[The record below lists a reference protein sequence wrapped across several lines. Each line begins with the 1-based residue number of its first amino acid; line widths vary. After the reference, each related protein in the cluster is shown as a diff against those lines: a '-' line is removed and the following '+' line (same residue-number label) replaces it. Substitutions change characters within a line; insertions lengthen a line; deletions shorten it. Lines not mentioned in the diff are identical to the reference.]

1 MLNRCSREETTDSKI
16 TADQIRK
23 LEDLGF
29 KWRVRNEKR
38 SVVERREALK
48 AKAAFEAKAHED
60 AVTEA
65 KAREETAAAVAAEVA
80 VSVDVN
86 TVQAA
91 GVTAADVASG
101 VMPPVPGIEMPV
113 EVPVEV
119 PVGVHVEV
127 PVSVPVGLP
136 EVAAEGATATSL
148 DVNMEQTVADA
159 DQAVVDNA
167 TVAAMEA
174 SVQAA
179 VDANA
184 TASMEVDG
192 IQVPVPEPVHVPEVA
207 GIMNDGE
214 IPVPDVPNDL
224 TGADI
229 AV

>member
-1 MLNRCSREETTDSKI
+1 
-16 TADQIRK
+16 
-23 LEDLGF
+23 
-29 KWRVRNEKR
+29 
-38 SVVERREALK
+38 
-48 AKAAFEAKAHED
+48 
-60 AVTEA
+60 
-65 KAREETAAAVAAEVA
+65 
-80 VSVDVN
+80 
-86 TVQAA
+86 
-91 GVTAADVASG
+91 
-101 VMPPVPGIEMPV
+101 
-113 EVPVEV
+113 
-119 PVGVHVEV
+119 
-127 PVSVPVGLP
+127 VSVPVGLP
-136 EVAAEGATATSL
+136 EVAAEGTTATSM

-207 GIMNDGE
+207 GIMNEEE

-224 TGADI
+224 TGTDI